1 MATTLKIGDR
11 GELVK
16 RLQAALISFG
26 FDLGPVGADGGF
38 GNRTKAVVKSFQ
50 SSRGLPATGVADP
63 DTIAAMDL
71 DPDTLEDL
79 IKIDG
84 DVEVI
89 TFEPDDVDVPPVV
102 QKKISTFVELVAK
115 QHNEL
120 LNSLINALANFE
132 TTMSFAS
139 AEDANPDVFGALV
152 SKVYEIAVDEVLSN
166 VPILKEVKPF
176 FDAAKAL
183 FDVTTAE
190 LERAGKASE
199 SFKVGNWIKDQRAE
213 INAQLRGDVTK
224 GHGDLFQAD
233 MESNYLEQD
242 VGGRQALFDQINQAI
257 NSLSSVTGPSLDELE
272 ANLYLQWINAHFKQ
286 IGADTP
292 GCIEYRLEYDDNTF
306 DFESCTVKAPFG
318 DKIDSA
324 LNRLLD
330 RGLIPGIQRPFD
342 FKVRKRVCLYVEN
355 FVPGGHSWSCGW
367 LDEEGNII
375 HDPVHPPAQKGL
387 RENAWRLLADRF
399 KI

>member
-11 GELVK
+11 GKLVK

-26 FDLGPVGADGGF
+26 FDLGPAGADGGF
-38 GNRTKAVVKSFQ
+38 GNRTKAAVKSFQ

-89 TFEPDDVDVPPVV
+89 TFEPDEVDAPLVV

-139 AEDANPDVFGALV
+139 AEEANPDVLGVLL

-166 VPILKEVKPF
+166 VPMLKKVKPL

-183 FDVTTAE
+183 FDATTAE

-199 SFKVGNWIKDQRAE
+199 SFEVGNWIKDQRAA
-213 INAQLRGDVTK
+213 IDAWRRRDGTK
-224 GHGDLFQAD
+224 SKRDLLQAD
-233 MESNYLEQD
+233 MESEFLDQD
-242 VGGRQALFDQINQAI
+242 ERGRKALFDQINQAI
-257 NSLSSVTGPSLDELE
+257 NSLSVVTGPSLDEME
-272 ANLYLQWINAHFKQ
+272 ANLYVQWINEHFER
-286 IGADTP
+286 IGEDQP
-292 GCIEYRLEYDDNTF
+292 GCIEYKLEYDDNTF

-318 DKIDSA
+318 DNIDSA

-330 RGLIPGIQRPFD
+330 RGRLPGIQRPFD
-342 FKVRKRVCLYVEN
+342 FKVRKRVCLWVDN
-355 FVPGGHSWSCGW
+355 FVGGKSWSCGW
-367 LDEEGNII
+367 MDEEGNII
-375 HDPVHPPAQKGL
+375 HDPVHPPARKGL

-399 KI
+399 KS

>member
-26 FDLGPVGADGGF
+26 FNLGPTGADGGF
-38 GNRTKAVVKSFQ
+38 GNRTKAAVKSFQ
-50 SSRGLPATGVADP
+50 ISRGLPATGVADP
-63 DTIAAMDL
+63 DTLAAMDL

-84 DVEVI
+84 NVEII
-89 TFEPDDVDVPPVV
+89 TFEPDEVDVPPVV

-115 QHNEL
+115 QHNKL

-139 AEDANPDVFGALV
+139 AENANPDVFGALV
-152 SKVYEIAVDEVLSN
+152 SKVYEIAMDEVVSKVPGLSQ
-166 VPILKEVKPF
+166 
-176 FDAAKAL
+176 AKAL
-183 FDVTTAE
+183 FDATTAE

-199 SFKVGNWIKDQRAE
+199 SFQVGSWIKDQRSA
-213 INAQLRGDVTK
+213 IDAQLRGNITK
-224 GHGDLFQAD
+224 GHGDLLQAD

-242 VGGRQALFDQINQAI
+242 VMGRQALFDQINQAI
-257 NSLSSVTGPSLDELE
+257 NSLSGVTGPSLDEME
-272 ANLYLQWINAHFKQ
+272 SNLYLQWINAHFKR

-330 RGLIPGIQRPFD
+330 QGQLLGIQRPFD
-342 FKVRKRVCLYVEN
+342 FKVRKRVCLFVEN
-355 FVPGGHSWSCGW
+355 FVGGHSWSCGW

-375 HDPVHPPAQKGL
+375 HDPVHPPARKGL
-387 RENAWRLLADRF
+387 RENAWWLLVDRF
-399 KI
+399 KS